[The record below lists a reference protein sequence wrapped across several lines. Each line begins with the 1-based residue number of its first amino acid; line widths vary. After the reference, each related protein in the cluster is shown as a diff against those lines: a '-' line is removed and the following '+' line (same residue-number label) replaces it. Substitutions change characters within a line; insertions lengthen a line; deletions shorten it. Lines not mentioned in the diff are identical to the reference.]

1 MIYGVGTDIVSV
13 VRIQRT
19 LNRHGARFAQRILSA
34 AEQVKFSEVN
44 ESASWLAKRWA
55 AKEAFVKAAGTGMR
69 DPFTFA
75 AIAVETD
82 AQGKPSFDLN
92 GAVKH
97 WLEQRGIQHAHL
109 SLSDEREYAIAF
121 VILER

>member
-13 VRIQRT
+13 IRIQRT
-19 LNRHGARFAQRILSA
+19 LDRHGARFAQRILSA
-34 AEQVKFSEVN
+34 AEQVQFSEVN
-44 ESASWLAKRWA
+44 QSASWLSKRWA

-82 AQGKPSFDLN
+82 AHGKPAFNLN
-92 GAVKH
+92 ATVKR
-97 WLEQRGIQHAHL
+97 WLEQRGIVHTHV